1 MPRDYGFLLTFQ
13 RRTAIVIRMKTEL
26 LNALNNTGKVFAA
39 LDAHNQSAM
48 GPYQARNFL
57 PVLMALTPPLFV
69 VFAATEVGAW
79 CFAELARQVR
89 IREKRPDS
97 PSLRGAPKPKEIEED
112 WGAQPRSL
120 LTCLRLGSRLADLDP
135 TLDHSL
141 VRKRDAHGR
150 MVIRARK
157 GGVKGWLEDR
167 RVAVGYS
174 TVMRYKKLVQRLRRV
189 LRLDDRL
196 PLEWVAEGLPEGQRL
211 PAGLEGP
218 FAAARRR
225 LGRILRENPTL
236 VALSRMAEKELGIV
250 RLVAVRKAGRRGG
263 KERKNNGNSIISRVR
278 TVAATEERVEATRA
292 AIGMLLGAE
301 NLSGGALHLQNR
313 LKAWLG
319 RVASEGG

>member
-1 MPRDYGFLLTFQ
+1 
-13 RRTAIVIRMKTEL
+13 MKTEL

-39 LDAHNQSAM
+39 LDAHNRDSM

-57 PVLMALTPPLFV
+57 PVLLALTPPLFV
-69 VFAATEVGAW
+69 MFAATEVGAW
-79 CFAELARQVR
+79 VVRELGRQVR
-89 IREKRPDS
+89 IREKRPES

-112 WGAQPRSL
+112 WAAQPRSV

-135 TLDHSL
+135 TLDHTL
-141 VRKRDAHGR
+141 VRKKDAHGR

-174 TVMRYKKLVQRLRRV
+174 TVMRYKKLAQRLRSV
-189 LRLDDRL
+189 LKLDDRL
-196 PLEWVAEGLPEGQRL
+196 PLEWVAEGLPAGQTL
-211 PAGLEGP
+211 PSGLEGQ

-236 VALSRMAEKELGIV
+236 VALTRMVEKELGIV
-250 RLVAVRKAGRRGG
+250 RLVAVRGAGRMRLKNG
-263 KERKNNGNSIISRVR
+263 KSTDISIISRHR
-278 TVAATEERVEATRA
+278 MLAETEARVEATKEVMGRV
-292 AIGMLLGAE
+292 LRAE

-319 RVASEGG
+319 RVVADGGD

>member
-1 MPRDYGFLLTFQ
+1 M
-13 RRTAIVIRMKTEL
+13 
-26 LNALNNTGKVFAA
+26 
-39 LDAHNQSAM
+39 
-48 GPYQARNFL
+48 
-57 PVLMALTPPLFV
+57 
-69 VFAATEVGAW
+69 
-79 CFAELARQVR
+79 
-89 IREKRPDS
+89 
-97 PSLRGAPKPKEIEED
+97 
-112 WGAQPRSL
+112 
-120 LTCLRLGSRLADLDP
+120 ADLDP

-174 TVMRYKKLVQRLRRV
+174 TVMRYKKLAQRLRRV
-189 LRLDDRL
+189 LRLDDRI

-225 LGRILRENPTL
+225 LGRLLRENPTL
-236 VALSRMAEKELGIV
+236 VALTRMAEKELGIV
-250 RLVAVRKAGRRGG
+250 RLVAVRKAGRRGWKG
-263 KERKNNGNSIISRVR
+263 RKDNGNSIISRVR

-292 AIGMLLGAE
+292 AMGRLLGAE